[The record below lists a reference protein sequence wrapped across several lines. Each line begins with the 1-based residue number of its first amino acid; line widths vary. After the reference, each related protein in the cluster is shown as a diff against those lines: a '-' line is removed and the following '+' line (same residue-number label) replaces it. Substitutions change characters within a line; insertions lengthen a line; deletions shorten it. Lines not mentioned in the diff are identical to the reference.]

1 MNDASA
7 YEIMASQDNSSCREP
22 LDIIQCNLLIKAG
35 TVVRSSLVFRVL
47 SSLVLKDENFRKTQ
61 NYKGESWITA
71 EVRKT
76 GVEKEEEK
84 AEKTVN
90 VFL

>member
-35 TVVRSSLVFRVL
+35 TAVRSFLVFRVL
-47 SSLVLKDENFRKTQ
+47 FSLILKDENFRKTQ
-61 NYKGESWITA
+61 KYKGESWVTA
-71 EVRKT
+71 EIRKT
-76 GVEKEEEK
+76 EEEK
-84 AEKTVN
+84 AEETGN